1 MKSSNMIKPY
11 NININQLRREF
22 SSTNSVTE
30 DKKTE
35 RQNEEKI
42 NQNETKIFEKKNKL
56 FNFDINLVR
65 NNYYKKP
72 NESKYENE
80 FSSTNSVTEDK
91 RTEKE
96 NEQNKINSNEVTT
109 ISNEKLMNISNY
121 TEEQIPID
129 YIKNNFEDFKENL
142 STNDKTEKSVNKNP
156 TKPTYYIPFRKIFK
170 EDNKKIDIDEL
181 QFNDNKKKEENKI
194 LNKEKSNFNTNFIK
208 PDFSGDN
215 KNEYN
220 SQNFLNMQNNSNNVW
235 GYFKIIEEEKKFNQ
249 LLQIGLIS
257 LLNDG
262 NLNNYLL
269 PLFINN
275 SINSGINNF
284 NGFLNYNQFNPFNN
298 NMNCYGNN
306 IYGNC
311 FQNNN
316 IINSLQHQQ
325 NINSFNN
332 INNPEKYTITL
343 KSKTNDPSIEKIA
356 KIQVTTS
363 FVKDN
368 SKAKQEKT
376 DNSMNLNTKNVI
388 NLNDI
393 INGKE
398 KRTVVR
404 LNPIPPNYSSF
415 DVCKLL
421 DMHLKIESGKNQRIY
436 KALYTPLCKVI
447 GKNLGYCF
455 VMMVKPKYVIDFY
468 NVFNGRIFGKKKCK
482 KPCKVIWADIQGEE
496 FIKDNEEDPIRKP
509 IIFKDIIIDKDDK

>member
-11 NININQLRREF
+11 DININQLRREF

-30 DKKTE
+30 VKKTE

-181 QFNDNKKKEENKI
+181 QFNDNKKKEKSINNPVENISKKKEENKI

-275 SINSGINNF
+275 SIIPTIR
-284 NGFLNYNQFNPFNN
+284 FL
-298 NMNCYGNN
+298 
-306 IYGNC
+306 
-311 FQNNN
+311 
-316 IINSLQHQQ
+316 
-325 NINSFNN
+325 
-332 INNPEKYTITL
+332 
-343 KSKTNDPSIEKIA
+343 
-356 KIQVTTS
+356 
-363 FVKDN
+363 
-368 SKAKQEKT
+368 
-376 DNSMNLNTKNVI
+376 
-388 NLNDI
+388 
-393 INGKE
+393 
-398 KRTVVR
+398 
-404 LNPIPPNYSSF
+404 
-415 DVCKLL
+415 
-421 DMHLKIESGKNQRIY
+421 
-436 KALYTPLCKVI
+436 
-447 GKNLGYCF
+447 
-455 VMMVKPKYVIDFY
+455 
-468 NVFNGRIFGKKKCK
+468 
-482 KPCKVIWADIQGEE
+482 
-496 FIKDNEEDPIRKP
+496 
-509 IIFKDIIIDKDDK
+509 